1 MVIEL
6 ITKIKNKLSYKVFII
21 TSAILIITTVI
32 TFLFFLFI
40 ASKTYLNAL
49 DSELDQQTKLFL
61 KEVQT
66 STYDTSGAIFDR
78 YLNQN
83 NVVLELYDISYDII
97 DIPTQINSF
106 ENNDTFSDPY
116 LFQTAT
122 KKYEFT
128 FADSDKNYFLEV
140 TGTRQNFSEIFNSV
154 TTVLPYWIIIVLIIS
169 ILASWFYSLF
179 ITKPIKQISKA
190 SVNMANLIFDSKCE
204 IQRSDEIGVLAENL
218 NTLSNNLSSTLV
230 ELRQKN
236 EMLLDDIQRERKLEK
251 KRMEFFSSISHELKT
266 PITVLQGQLAG
277 MIQNIGVY
285 ADREKYLRKSLNV
298 LFDMKKMVQEI
309 LTISRMS
316 SSDVAI
322 SLNDTNLSEL
332 VNVICYKLED
342 TAALKDLS
350 LITEIEPEI
359 FLPLD
364 TSIISKVLSNI
375 ILNGLTYSVKESNVY
390 VKLSAQSEYIL
401 FTCLNQNS
409 YIPEESLSNLFD
421 AFYRVESSRNKE
433 TGGTGLGLY
442 IVKTGLE
449 LHHAA
454 YNICN
459 TETGVLFTV
468 KFPLK

>member
-1 MVIEL
+1 L

-230 ELRQKN
+230 ELKQKN

>member
-322 SLNDTNLSEL
+322 SLTDTNLSEL

>member
-1 MVIEL
+1 L

-322 SLNDTNLSEL
+322 SLTDTNLSEL